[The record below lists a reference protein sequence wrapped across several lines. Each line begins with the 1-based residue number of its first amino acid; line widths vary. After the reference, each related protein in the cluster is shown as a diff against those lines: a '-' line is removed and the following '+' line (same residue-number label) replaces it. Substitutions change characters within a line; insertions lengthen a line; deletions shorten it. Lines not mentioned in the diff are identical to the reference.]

1 MRKLVVAAATA
12 ATLGTL
18 GLTATAQAQPAAH
31 RAPTINGPAS
41 AGIVVGIPTGFQ
53 EAATPNTAACT
64 WTITPA
70 LPKTVTLG
78 KGGTNKCTV
87 VIDGVWTTPKTTTYM
102 LKVTAGGASTTKAIK
117 VTAAA
122 SPAENSATGV
132 GSDTIQNV
140 LDQFG
145 ADFNPTVGATAT
157 HLFSWDATNP
167 LTGAIGDSIA
177 EKSGCSPIARP
188 NDSSAGITQLATFQK
203 TSDGKFLCSSF
214 ARSSRA
220 RGSSDP
226 AFAPGGV
233 AFVDLAGD
241 AVTWSA
247 QATTNA
253 PATLTQAQ
261 LASIYNCTVT
271 DWGQVGGKAGNPIHA
286 FIPQSGSGT
295 RSFFLSA
302 IGVAAPGSCVS
313 DDSGLLEEN
322 EGVNPVLNDPNAI
335 FPFSIGKYIA
345 EKFHSNLCITT
356 STCAP
361 NANGIRCTHTP
372 GKNLFGCDTHGTMV
386 LKQIS
391 GVAPTT
397 GTGAGT
403 VINSAFPATF
413 QRTVFEVVPFDPNTT
428 DHIPG
433 AEAGAPGGVNLEKL
447 FGASGFVCS
456 NSKAKTDLRNYGF
469 LVTPLCGVTG

>member
-1 MRKLVVAAATA
+1 MRRLVVAAATA
-12 ATLGTL
+12 ATLTTL
-18 GLTATAQAQPAAH
+18 GLTATAQAQPATQ
-31 RAPTINGPAS
+31 RAPAITGPAS
-41 AGIVVGIPTGFQ
+41 DHLVVGIPTGFQ
-53 EAATPNTAACT
+53 EVATPNTATCT
-64 WTITPA
+64 WTITPP

-78 KGGTNKCTV
+78 KGGTGKCTAL
-87 VIDGVWTTPKTTTYM
+87 IDGVWTAPQTTAYT
-102 LKVTAGGASTTKAIK
+102 LKVTAGGASATKT
-117 VTAAA
+117 VTVTSTN
-122 SPAENSATGV
+122 SPAESDATGV

-145 ADFNPTVGATAT
+145 ADYNPTVAATAT
-157 HLFSWDATNP
+157 HLDSWDATNP
-167 LTGAIGDSIA
+167 LNGTIGDSIA
-177 EKSGCSPIARP
+177 EKTGCSRIARP
-188 NDSSAGITQLATFQK
+188 DGSSAGITQLSSFQK
-203 TSDGKFLCSSF
+203 THDSKFFCSSF

-220 RGSSDP
+220 RGSTDP

-241 AVTWSA
+241 AVTWAA

-253 PATLTQAQ
+253 PATLTAAQ
-261 LASIYNCTVT
+261 LAAIYNCTDT
-271 DWGQVGGKAGNPIHA
+271 NWSQVGGANAPIHA

-313 DDSGLLEEN
+313 DDSGNLEEN
-322 EGVNPVLNDPNAI
+322 EGVNPVLHDPDAI
-335 FPFSIGKYIA
+335 VPYSIGKYVA
-345 EKFHSNLCITT
+345 EKFHSTACITK

-361 NANGIRCTHTP
+361 NANGVSCTHAP
-372 GKNLFGCDTHGTMV
+372 GKNRFGCDTHGTMV
-386 LKQIS
+386 LEQIN

-397 GTGAGT
+397 GSGAGT
-403 VINSAFPATF
+403 VINSSFPATF
-413 QRTVFEVVPFDPNTT
+413 QRTVFEVVPYDPNTS

-433 AEAGAPGGVNLEKL
+433 AEAGAPGGENLEKL

-456 NSKAKTDLRNYGF
+456 NAKAKTDLKNYGF

>member
-18 GLTATAQAQPAAH
+18 GLTATAQAQPTSLATL
-31 RAPTINGPAS
+31 TITGPAS
-41 AGIVVGIPTGFQ
+41 VRIVAGIPAGFQ
-53 EAATPNTAACT
+53 EAATPNTAKCT
-64 WTITPA
+64 WAITPA
-70 LPKTVTLG
+70 LPKTVTFG
-78 KGGTNKCTV
+78 KGGTNSCTV
-87 VIDGVWTTPKTTTYM
+87 LTDGVWTLPKTTTYT
-102 LKVTAGGASTTKAIK
+102 LT
-117 VTAAA
+117 VTAAGSTA
-122 SPAENSATGV
+122 GTKKVTVVAANSPAENDAVGV

-140 LDQFG
+140 LDQFA
-145 ADFNPTVGATAT
+145 ADHNPSVSATAT
-157 HLFSWDATNP
+157 HLYSWDATNP
-167 LTGAIGDSIA
+167 VTRAIGDSIP
-177 EKSGCSPIARP
+177 EKKDCPSIPRP
-188 NDSSAGITQLATFQK
+188 DGSSAGITQLITFAK
-203 TSDGKFLCSSF
+203 STSGPFCTNF

-220 RGSSDP
+220 RASTDP
-226 AFAPGGV
+226 PFAAGGI

-253 PATLTQAQ
+253 PATLTTAQ
-261 LASIYNCTVT
+261 LAAIYNCTDT
-271 DWGQVGGKAGNPIHA
+271 NWSQVGGANAPIHA

-302 IGVAAPGSCVS
+302 IGVATPGSCVS
-313 DDSGLLEEN
+313 DASGLLEEN

-335 FPFSIGKYIA
+335 FPYSIGKFIA
-345 EKFHSNLCITT
+345 EKFHSNLCFNKT
-356 STCAP
+356 TCAP
-361 NANGIRCTHTP
+361 NANGVICTHTP
-372 GKNLFGCDTHGTMV
+372 GKNLFGCDTHGTMA
-386 LKQIS
+386 LKEIS

-397 GTGAGT
+397 GSGANT
-403 VINSAFPATF
+403 VINSSFPATF
-413 QRTVFEVVPFDPNTT
+413 QRTVFEVVPFDPATT

-433 AEAGAPGGVNLEKL
+433 AESGAPGGVNLEPL